1 MKKKLICAFAL
12 LSFGFA
18 FSQETSSKIFGRLKG
33 ISSEVT
39 VKVVHIPTNSTFE
52 TKSNSKGQ
60 FSLDNLQPGGPY
72 KIEILDG
79 SQVIYENKNLQLSLG
94 NNDLPVVEVGIRK
107 RPLMR

>member
-33 ISSEVT
+33 VSSEVT
-39 VKVVHIPTNSTFE
+39 VKVHVPTNSTFE

-60 FSLDNLQPGGPY
+60 FSLITFSRVVLIRLKFRMGHRLFT
-72 KIEILDG
+72 KIRTC
-79 SQVIYENKNLQLSLG
+79 SFLG
-94 NNDLPVVEVGIRK
+94 NNDLPVVEVGTK
-107 RPLMR
+107 EKPLMR